1 MGNWYLILNTV
12 LCCMLTNF
20 LFNFYSVSQI
30 LKSKAVN
37 VEWEETDEEEAKQ
50 KMKTFF
56 TTQGKTP
63 GTKRHPYFTERNL
76 KSCTHLF

>member
-1 MGNWYLILNTV
+1 
-12 LCCMLTNF
+12 
-20 LFNFYSVSQI
+20 
-30 LKSKAVN
+30 VN

-56 TTQGKTP
+56 TTQGKSP